1 MDEYIS
7 RVETV
12 KLLQALMGAAVTSS
26 EQALVEAAV
35 HVAESVPKAD
45 VQPVRHGK
53 WVRQDNTFTRYEC
66 SVCISRNHRGYERY
80 CPNCGAKM
88 KPPKAPKEVERL
100 EIPR

>member
-7 RVETV
+7 RAETV
-12 KLLQALMGAAVTSS
+12 KLLQALMGAAVTGP

-45 VQPVRHGK
+45 AEQVRHGR
-53 WVRQDNTFTRYEC
+53 WVRQDDTFTRYEC
-66 SVCISRNHRGYERY
+66 SVCISRNYRGYERY

-88 KPPKAPKEVERL
+88 KPPKEVGRL

>member
-1 MDEYIS
+1 MDDFIS
-7 RVETV
+7 RAETI
-12 KLLQALMGAAVTSS
+12 KALQALMGAAVTGS

-88 KPPKAPKEVERL
+88 KRPKEVERL

>member
-7 RVETV
+7 RAETV
-12 KLLQALMGAAVTSS
+12 KLLRALMSAAVTGS

-45 VQPVRHGK
+45 VEQVRHGR
-53 WVRQDNTFTRYEC
+53 WVRQDDTFTRYRC
-66 SVCISRNHRGYERY
+66 SVCLSKNHGGYEQR
-80 CPNCGAKM
+80 CSICGAKM
-88 KPPKAPKEVERL
+88 KPPKEVERL